1 MANEVLYEAKEQ
13 VAVITLNRPERM
25 NAISMA
31 VRDQLGVAFERFEA
45 DGALRVAI
53 LTGAGDRSFCAGMDL
68 KEAAEIGL
76 GVSVKPLPVLGD
88 NIKVSKPVIAAVN
101 GHALAGGWLLAQMC
115 DLCVASDNAQFGITE
130 GKVGRGMPWVP
141 PLMRMIP
148 QRIALELLL
157 TGRSISAQRAYEIG
171 FVNRV
176 VPQAQLMEQSM
187 ALAREIIACAP
198 LTVAAAK
205 ELVYLTA
212 EMGTA
217 AALRTG
223 NHVFDRTYRS
233 EDALEGPRAFKEKR
247 KPNWQGK

>member
-45 DGALRVAI
+45 DGALRVAF
-53 LTGAGDRSFCAGMDL
+53 LPGAGDRSFCAGMDL